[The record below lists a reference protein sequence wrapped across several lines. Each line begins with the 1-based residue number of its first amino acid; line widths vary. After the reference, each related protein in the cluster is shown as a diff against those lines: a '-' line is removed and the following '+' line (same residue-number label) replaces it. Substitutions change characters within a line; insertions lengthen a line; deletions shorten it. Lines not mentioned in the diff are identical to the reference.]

1 MSRAGQTPIMAS
13 ETTAARL
20 LDLRT
25 NEFKAL
31 VDEGHLPP
39 GHEIAPGV
47 VRWDTVVLKRI
58 LAGDVAELWD
68 QNQW

>member
-1 MSRAGQTPIMAS
+1 MRPQTPIMAS

-25 NEFKAL
+25 KEFKAL
-31 VDEGHLPP
+31 VRDGHLPK

-47 VRWDTVVLKRI
+47 VRWDTETLKRI
-58 LAGDVAELWD
+58 AGGDVAELWD
-68 QNQW
+68 QIQW

>member
-1 MSRAGQTPIMAS
+1 MTRHTPIMAS

-25 NEFKAL
+25 TEFKAL

-47 VRWDTVVLKRI
+47 VRWDIEVLKRI
-58 LAGDVAELWD
+58 SVGDVTELWD
-68 QNQW
+68 QIQW

>member
-1 MSRAGQTPIMAS
+1 MRRAIQTPIMAS

-31 VDEGHLPP
+31 VDRGHLPP

-47 VRWDTVVLKRI
+47 VRWDTEVLKRI
-58 LAGDVAELWD
+58 SVGGATELWD
-68 QNQW
+68 QIQW

>member
-1 MSRAGQTPIMAS
+1 MTRPTPIMAS
-13 ETTAARL
+13 EATAARL

-31 VDEGHLPP
+31 VDDGHLPP

-47 VRWDTVVLKRI
+47 VRWDTEVLKRI
-58 LAGDVAELWD
+58 SAGDVTGVWEKI
-68 QNQW
+68 QW

>member
-1 MSRAGQTPIMAS
+1 MLAS

-25 NEFKAL
+25 QEFRAL
-31 VDEGHLPP
+31 VDGGHLPK

-47 VRWDTVVLKRI
+47 VRWDTDMLKQI
-58 LAGDVAELWD
+58 SNGEVGDIRGAIEW
-68 QNQW
+68 

>member
-1 MSRAGQTPIMAS
+1 MTRHTPIMAS

-47 VRWDTVVLKRI
+47 VRWDTEVLKRI
-58 LAGDVAELWD
+58 SAGDVTELWD
-68 QNQW
+68 QIQW